1 MKLKL
6 LIPAVLI
13 TAILVLGGVLF
24 LKNTNFLPPSK
35 LIQATIDAQ
44 EKLNEERPED
54 RVYAS
59 LDKPFYAPG
68 ETIWFSAFVRNATD
82 LAPSQKSE
90 IVRAELI
97 NPKGE
102 VEMQYK
108 VPVNEAGIAKG
119 DFKLP
124 NDLPGGQYVFQA
136 YTLWQTNEKNPTI
149 FSKEIQ
155 IQKVILPKLKM
166 DFDFVEEAYA
176 PGDKVNASLEL
187 KSNENKALANHSFKY
202 TVKVEGKAYKTLSS
216 NTDSDGTA
224 DIVFT
229 LPKEVNSK
237 DVSVNVTLDYKGSR
251 ESIARTVPVLMGEVD
266 LQFFPEGGDLIEGLT
281 SKVALKAT
289 DNTGHAVDVQG
300 IIMNSEG
307 KEVANFASLHMGIG
321 SFELKPASNER
332 YTAKVTFPSHIK
344 RTYKL
349 PRAQTQGYTLAI
361 DKITNDHVELSIGS
375 TDADEISI
383 IASIRGKS
391 HFSTGLKIKRGQ
403 NKLSI
408 PLKDFP
414 TGVTQITLFDKSGI
428 ARAERMAMVN
438 NNKQLSI
445 SIETNKEKY
454 SPREKVEMN
463 ISVKDADGNP
473 VKTDLALSVVD
484 DQLLSY
490 AADKSS
496 NLLSWMLLEADI
508 DIDVEEPQY
517 YFDNDEMDASL
528 AMDQLL
534 MTAGWRRFDWKALAN
549 NDFPK
554 LENHAERMVVAGT
567 VLDNEGN
574 PIKAKIQVLDISRP
588 VVSESDGHFEIDDI
602 DLRNNPVKVAITAP
616 GHYRQEQIVGDYG
629 IFEYQLFSRDL
640 GKGLAIN
647 ERSNRTAQALQLG
660 LNNDL
665 TPIRKNSKKFISSI
679 FTQRQMQVVNFRKRW
694 DDVNADEASSF
705 QPDDFETGIQ
715 YDINDNR
722 LKNQVTEKE
731 NEDEEAVDGAYL
743 SDIAFYR
750 VREFPVKKYKSTQI
764 DKRSDFRS
772 TAYWNG
778 HIATDENGIAQI
790 SFWNTDAVTSFKISA
805 EGMSTDGKIG
815 RTEKEYFTQM
825 PFSISAKI
833 PVEVTVGDEFEV
845 PVTLSNNTNY
855 TVKGRLDI
863 KHPAN
868 LEVVKSPS
876 GNVSLKAGK
885 SKVLKIK
892 YKVKKDAVEGDMDNL
907 VIGFKNPLFND
918 KIQEDITV
926 VPRGF
931 PTRVAYSGTGKET
944 AYEVEIRDL
953 EEHTLDVELQVFPS
967 ALSEI
972 VQGMEGMMKKPY
984 GCFEQS
990 SSCNY
995 PNILA
1000 LQYLRKTE
1008 QSNPKIERQ
1017 SRELL
1022 KFGYDRISGFE
1033 SPNGGFE
1040 WFGGPVGHEGLTAFA
1055 IMQFTHMKEVY
1066 KAVDQNMI
1074 DRSVDWLNTRK
1085 DGKGGFLRSERTT
1098 WSLALNGSNDVFNA
1112 FIVYC
1117 LSEGKI
1123 EGFDLELQKAYEAA
1137 AESDDAYLVG
1147 MAALAHH
1154 NYGKSTKANELTNRQ
1169 NQLVS
1174 LGSAIVSTD
1183 NQTVFGG
1190 SGKNYDIEAKSL
1202 LVLNLSKQKDK
1213 NVRRIKA
1220 VAKSIREGREW
1231 NASFGP
1237 THTTVLALRA
1247 LLAYSDVARE
1257 TQEDGTIAFYVAGK
1271 KVATKDYLKGAHET
1285 ITIADLA
1292 QYFGEGKHDF
1302 KVVFEDTKYPLPHT
1316 VIFKWNTIKPV
1327 SSKDMPIALNT
1338 NIQQKEI
1345 RVGDQVR
1352 MDVKVE
1358 NITHKNQPTPMAI
1371 VGIPAGLS
1379 PQVRQLNELV
1389 EAKKVAYYEISGN
1402 NVILYFRNIQKNR
1415 VKEIPFDL
1423 KAEIAGNFTAAA
1435 STAYTYYND
1444 NNKHWIAGTEVSISN

>member
-13 TAILVLGGVLF
+13 TAILVLGGVF
-24 LKNTNFLPPSK
+24 ILKNTNVLPPSK

-54 RVYAS
+54 RVYAC

-82 LAPSQKSE
+82 LAPSAKSE

-108 VPVNEAGIAKG
+108 VPVNKVGIAKG

-124 NDLPGGQYVFQA
+124 NDLPGGQYIFQA

-149 FSKEIQ
+149 FSKKIQ

-166 DFDFVEEAYA
+166 DFDFMEEAYA
-176 PGDKVNASLEL
+176 PGDKVSASLEL
-187 KSNENKALANHSFKY
+187 KSNENKVLANHTFQY
-202 TVKVEGKAYKTLSS
+202 AVKVEGKTVKTLSG
-216 NTDSDGTA
+216 NTDTDGTG
-224 DIVFT
+224 DVVFT
-229 LPKEVNSK
+229 LPKEVDSK

-251 ESIARTVPVLMGEVD
+251 ESIARTVPVLTGEVD
-266 LQFFPEGGDLIEGLT
+266 LQFFPEGGDLVEGLT

-289 DNTGHAVDVQG
+289 DKSGHAVDVQG
-300 IIMNSEG
+300 IVMDSDG
-307 KEVANFASLHMGIG
+307 KEVADFASLHMGIG
-321 SFELKPASNER
+321 SFDLKPAPNEK
-332 YTAKVTFPSHIK
+332 YTAKVTFPSHIQG
-344 RTYKL
+344 TYKL
-349 PRAQTQGYTLAI
+349 PRAHSQGYTLAI
-361 DKITNDHVELSIGS
+361 DKITNDNVELSIGS

-383 IASIRGKS
+383 IASVRGKS
-391 HFSTGLKIKRGQ
+391 HFSTGLKIKKGQ

-414 TGVTQITLFDKSGI
+414 VGVAQITLFDNSGI

-438 NNKQLSI
+438 SHKQLSI
-445 SIETNKEKY
+445 NIETDKEKY
-454 SPREKVEMN
+454 NPREKVDMN

-473 VKTDLALSVVD
+473 VKTDIALSVVD

-508 DIDVEEPQY
+508 DVDVDEPQY
-517 YFDNDEMDASL
+517 YFDNEEMDANL

-574 PIKAKIQVLDISRP
+574 PIKAKVQVLDVSKPVISA
-588 VVSESDGHFEIDDI
+588 SDGHFEIEDV
-602 DLRNNPVKVAITAP
+602 DLRSNPVKVAITAP

-660 LNNDL
+660 LNDDL
-665 TPIRKNSKKFISSI
+665 TPIRNESKRYTSSI
-679 FTQRQMQVVNFRKRW
+679 FTQNQMQVVNFRKRW

-705 QPDDFETGIQ
+705 KPDDFEEGIQ

-722 LKNQVTEKE
+722 LRNKVTESE
-731 NEDEEAVDGAYL
+731 DNEEVVDGAYL
-743 SDIAFYR
+743 SDVAFYR
-750 VREFPVKKYKSTQI
+750 VREFPVKKYKSTKI

-778 HIATDENGIAQI
+778 HIATDENGKAQV

-805 EGMSTDGKIG
+805 EGMSADGKIG

-825 PFSISAKI
+825 PFSIAAKI

-855 TVKGRLDI
+855 PVNGKLNI
-863 KHPAN
+863 KHPSN
-868 LEVVKSPS
+868 LEVVKNPS

-953 EEHTLDVELQVFPS
+953 EEHTLDVELQAFPS

-972 VQGMEGMMKKPY
+972 VEGMEGMMRKPY

-1000 LQYLRKTE
+1000 LQYLRKTD

-1022 KFGYDRISGFE
+1022 KYGYERISGFE

-1040 WFGGPVGHEGLTAFA
+1040 WFGGPVGHEGITAFA

-1074 DRSVDWLNTRK
+1074 DRSVDWLNTRR
-1085 DGKGGFLRSERTT
+1085 DGKGGFLRHERNT
-1098 WSLALNGSNDVFNA
+1098 WSLSLNNNEDVFNT

-1117 LSEGKI
+1117 LSEAKV

-1137 AESDDAYLVG
+1137 AESDNPYLVG

-1154 NYGKSTKANELTNRQ
+1154 NYGKSKKADELTNRQ

-1174 LGSAIVSTD
+1174 VGSAIVSTD

-1190 SGKNYDIEAKSL
+1190 GGKNYDIEAKSL
-1202 LVLNLSKQKDK
+1202 LILNLSKQKDK
-1213 NVRRIKA
+1213 NVKRIKA
-1220 VAKSIREGREW
+1220 LAKSIREEREW

-1247 LLAYSDVARE
+1247 LLVHSDVAKE
-1257 TQEDGTIAFYVAGK
+1257 TQEDGTIAFYVGGK
-1271 KVATKDYLKGAHET
+1271 KVASKDYLKGVNET
-1285 ITIADLA
+1285 ITMSGLE
-1292 QYFGEGKHDF
+1292 QYFGEGKYDF
-1302 KVVFEDTKYPLPHT
+1302 KVVFEDTKHPLPHT
-1316 VIFKWNTIKPV
+1316 VTFKWNTITPV
-1327 SSKDMPIALNT
+1327 SSEDMPIALNT
-1338 NIQQKEI
+1338 TIQQEKI

-1358 NITHKNQPTPMAI
+1358 NITRKNQPTPMAI

-1389 EAKKVAYYEISGN
+1389 GEEKVDYYEISGN
-1402 NVILYFRNIQKNR
+1402 NVILYFRNIKKNG

-1423 KAEIAGNFTAAA
+1423 KAEIAGNFKAAA
-1435 STAYTYYND
+1435 SSAYPYYND
-1444 NNKHWIAGTEVSISN
+1444 QNKHWIAGTEVSISN